1 MKIGITMDDDL
12 VKDMD
17 EYAGRNYMSR
27 SGFISF
33 CVSQYINSMRS
44 ATALTDIAF
53 TLRRIY
59 DTGKLDEDSLKKIE
73 QLEQISKLVSGIA
86 FDT

>member
-12 VKDMD
+12 VKRMD
-17 EYAGRNYMSR
+17 EFAGRNYMSR

-33 CVSQYINSMRS
+33 CVSQYINSIQS

-53 TLRRIY
+53 TLRRIA
-59 DTGKLDEDSLKKIE
+59 DSGKLDDDALKKLEELE
-73 QLEQISKLVSGIA
+73 QLSRLIAGTA
-86 FDT
+86 FDV